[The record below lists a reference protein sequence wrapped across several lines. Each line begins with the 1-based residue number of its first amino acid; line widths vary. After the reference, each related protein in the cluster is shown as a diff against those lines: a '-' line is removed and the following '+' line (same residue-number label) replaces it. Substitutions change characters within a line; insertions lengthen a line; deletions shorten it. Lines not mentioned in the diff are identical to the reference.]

1 MSTALARTVPVAGV
15 AAGQRLGSFPPIAV
29 AGAMGLLVIAFANTL
44 ARASVD
50 GAALLWWVGLIAIVL
65 PAAVRLLGRSAGR
78 GERLSI
84 VVAMGMALYAVKLLH
99 GPGAFVMF
107 DEYLHWVTLLDISEQ
122 GRLFTPNTILVAS
135 PYYPGVEILADL
147 VTRSGLPAWEAGVV
161 VIGAARLLH
170 VLALFLVFER
180 VSGSIRIAGVGTLL
194 YMTNPSFLFFDA
206 QFAYESVAL
215 PIATYG
221 VWLAVSREADPSSPM
236 TPPAPPGG
244 PPARLAGASGPTNGT
259 RLGLTILALLAI
271 GSVVV
276 THHIT
281 AIALSGFLVA
291 WTVVSL
297 ALRLRRRPGAADVLG
312 LAVIAVIAT
321 SAWMLYVAS
330 VTVRYLAPAV
340 SGAVSQ
346 VIDLV
351 GGEEG
356 GRELFRSATGQSAPI
371 WEQGLGYASV
381 AIALLLVPLG
391 LPVVWRRYR
400 DRSAALTL
408 AIVAILYPVSLVA
421 RLTPRGAELSARSA
435 EFVFLG
441 VGFVGAVGLVTL
453 MERFTDWRSARPR
466 PVGPVPA
473 DGRPVLTAPLR
484 PPVPPDARLALGVRL
499 AAVAGLLVLATGGAI
514 LGIPAW
520 ARLPGPYLVSA
531 DPRSVEPQGLAAAA
545 WTARWLER
553 GSTFL
558 SDRTNRTLLAVHG
571 RQHPITAVG
580 DRIDV
585 KDAYFGTTLL
595 PEDIARLSRVPV
607 RYVLTDRRLA
617 TALPYVG
624 VYVERGEIVSRGPW
638 LEPMSMGAF
647 DKWDATDGSD
657 RIYDAGDIRIF
668 DIGELTDARP

>member
-1 MSTALARTVPVAGV
+1 MTEPATRTRRPC
-15 AAGQRLGSFPPIAV
+15 RP
-29 AGAMGLLVIAFANTL
+29 
-44 ARASVD
+44 R
-50 GAALLWWVGLIAIVL
+50 
-65 PAAVRLLGRSAGR
+65 GRS
-78 GERLSI
+78 
-84 VVAMGMALYAVKLLH
+84 
-99 GPGAFVMF
+99 
-107 DEYLHWVTLLDISEQ
+107 
-122 GRLFTPNTILVAS
+122 
-135 PYYPGVEILADL
+135 
-147 VTRSGLPAWEAGVV
+147 
-161 VIGAARLLH
+161 
-170 VLALFLVFER
+170 
-180 VSGSIRIAGVGTLL
+180 
-194 YMTNPSFLFFDA
+194 
-206 QFAYESVAL
+206 
-215 PIATYG
+215 
-221 VWLAVSREADPSSPM
+221 
-236 TPPAPPGG
+236 
-244 PPARLAGASGPTNGT
+244 
-259 RLGLTILALLAI
+259 
-271 GSVVV
+271 
-276 THHIT
+276 
-281 AIALSGFLVA
+281 
-291 WTVVSL
+291 
-297 ALRLRRRPGAADVLG
+297 
-312 LAVIAVIAT
+312 
-321 SAWMLYVAS
+321 
-330 VTVRYLAPAV
+330 
-340 SGAVSQ
+340 
-346 VIDLV
+346 
-351 GGEEG
+351 
-356 GRELFRSATGQSAPI
+356 
-371 WEQGLGYASV
+371 
-381 AIALLLVPLG
+381 
-391 LPVVWRRYR
+391 
-400 DRSAALTL
+400 
-408 AIVAILYPVSLVA
+408 VA